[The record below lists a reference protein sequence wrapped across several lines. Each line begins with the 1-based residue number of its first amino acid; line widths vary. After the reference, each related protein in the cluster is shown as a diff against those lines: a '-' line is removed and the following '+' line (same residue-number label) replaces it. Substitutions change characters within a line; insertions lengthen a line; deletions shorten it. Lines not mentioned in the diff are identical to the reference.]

1 MKNEE
6 KKEEEDK
13 KEEKKEE
20 EDKKEE
26 KKEEVSQSYRGDI
39 KESNISASLDM
50 ERLMNEG
57 NMNLLEQLQN
67 NGGLQSE
74 ALNRIL
80 NEKNK

>member
-1 MKNEE
+1 
-6 KKEEEDK
+6 
-13 KEEKKEE
+13 
-20 EDKKEE
+20 
-26 KKEEVSQSYRGDI
+26 
-39 KESNISASLDM
+39 
-50 ERLMNEG
+50 MNEG